1 MDRRRRIDRPV
12 LGPGQG
18 GDGVQTIKTAAIVV
32 LLMTV
37 MYGAYVSLTTP
48 PEPLPDEVHD
58 MLVASED
65 FDIDVGFLDSIDL
78 ARSSPDGDTADLSR
92 QPDGLN
98 GHGPAVP
105 VPPPGPA
112 TRDTLA
118 GVSGTL
124 SDQGPASG
132 SGRGTDPEGGRG
144 TDPEGAEGN
153 PAAGSPIADERF
165 ASRDLNMLPAVESDA
180 VEREIDRGRDY
191 PATGERFDLPDPEQ
205 IARDLAPPADEA
217 EPKPAS
223 DAPAGQGMSP
233 SEGTSPETDRGA
245 TSDPSGANRGL
256 ANAIRTADRQYYEG
270 KKKEAL
276 ATLSLFYDS
285 PGLSDD
291 DRTQLLS
298 RLDPLAREVIYSEAH
313 LLEQPHRV
321 RQKETLVDIAA
332 EYEVPWQLLAN
343 INGVRDPITILPGT
357 DLKVVRGP
365 FRAEVSLDRQELTLF
380 LRDSYAGRFP
390 VAIGDDP
397 RPEPGTYTVQ
407 EKQNAKTY
415 YDRSGNPIPPG
426 SPNNPYGSVWIDL
439 GGRLSIH
446 GSPHA
451 GKPTSAGCISLA
463 GDHASD
469 LLGILSD
476 GSAVVIRR

>member
-1 MDRRRRIDRPV
+1 M
-12 LGPGQG
+12 
-18 GDGVQTIKTAAIVV
+18 QTIKTAAIVV

-65 FDIDVGFLDSIDL
+65 FDIDVGFLDEIGP
-78 ARSSPDGDTADLSR
+78 ARSSPDGDTADNFRRPSELIE
-92 QPDGLN
+92 DE
-98 GHGPAVP
+98 P
-105 VPPPGPA
+105 VVSPPPAGPA
-112 TRDTLA
+112 TQDTLA

-124 SDQGPASG
+124 SDREPDPSLR
-132 SGRGTDPEGGRG
+132 RGADPEG
-144 TDPEGAEGN
+144 DP
-153 PAAGSPIADERF
+153 PTGSPIADERF

-191 PATGERFDLPDPEQ
+191 PATGGRFDLPDPEQ
-205 IARDLAPPADEA
+205 VARDFGPTADGSEA
-217 EPKPAS
+217 KQAS
-223 DAPAGQGMSP
+223 DAPAG
-233 SEGTSPETDRGA
+233 EATSPETDRGA

-285 PGLSDD
+285 PGLSED
-291 DRTQLLS
+291 DRSQLLS

-313 LLEQPHRV
+313 LLEQPRRV

-343 INGVRDPITILPGT
+343 INGVSDPITILPGT

-407 EKQNAKTY
+407 ERQNAKTY

-469 LLGILSD
+469 LMGILGD

>member
-1 MDRRRRIDRPV
+1 M
-12 LGPGQG
+12 
-18 GDGVQTIKTAAIVV
+18 QTIKTAAIVV

-65 FDIDVGFLDSIDL
+65 FDIDVGFLDEIGP
-78 ARSSPDGDTADLSR
+78 APSSPDADTAGHSR
-92 QPDGLN
+92 GPN
-98 GHGPAVP
+98 GVSGNGPAMP
-105 VPPPGPA
+105 LASPGPA

-118 GVSGTL
+118 GVSATL
-124 SDQGPASG
+124 SDQGPSPDFAQ
-132 SGRGTDPEGGRG
+132 GTAPD
-144 TDPEGAEGN
+144 GN
-153 PAAGSPIADERF
+153 PAADPAGLGGTGLGGAGPVSPDPVGVSGPDSPIADERF
-165 ASRDLNMLPAVESDA
+165 ASRDLNMLPAVESA
-180 VEREIDRGRDY
+180 AIEREIDQGRNY
-191 PATGERFDLPDPEQ
+191 PETDGRFDLPDPEQ
-205 IARDLAPPADEA
+205 VARDFAPSPDGA
-217 EPKPAS
+217 EPKQPAA
-223 DAPAGQGMSP
+223 D
-233 SEGTSPETDRGA
+233 EGRSAETDRGA
-245 TSDPSGANRGL
+245 DSPPPGTDRGL

-285 PGLSDD
+285 PGMSED
-291 DRTQLLS
+291 DRSQLLS

-313 LLEQPHRV
+313 LLEQPRRV

-343 INGVRDPITILPGT
+343 INGVSDPITILPGT

-407 EKQNAKTY
+407 EKQSAKTY

-426 SPNNPYGSVWIDL
+426 SPNNPFGSVWIDL

-469 LLGILSD
+469 LMGILGD